1 MDEGMRSGNNFGIT
15 QATKNRKTH
24 LIGSIRNNNTNYPKD
39 QKFFHASDIPE
50 KAREVVREVKSEIDR
65 DVFKLKKPKWN
76 ASVSKV
82 NLPADDNDTANLFSI
97 RKGFKDFHPLEVKP
111 QQVYEGTDTRNTYY
125 DGWNVSNQVPIPL
138 HQQKMLAEK

>member
-24 LIGSIRNNNTNYPKD
+24 LIGGIRNGNINFPKD
-39 QKFFHASDIPE
+39 QKFFHGSDIPE
-50 KAREVVREVKSEIDR
+50 KAREAVREVKTEIDR
-65 DVFKLKKPKWN
+65 DVFGLKKPKWN
-76 ASVSKV
+76 ASVLKG
-82 NLPADDNDTANLFSI
+82 NRKPTYNDTQICLLSE
-97 RKGFKDFHPLEVKP
+97 KEQK
-111 QQVYEGTDTRNTYY
+111 VYDGTDTRNRYH